1 MSLKYAT
8 TGIESREDNMTVEN
22 FDEDFGFPHISEAL
36 LARERLIFNTT
47 EDLLLAMQDS
57 GMSRADIAK
66 KMGRSKSFITQAL
79 DGTRNLTLKTLS
91 DITFALGA
99 EVRLTIT
106 RNGRDVSHAIVPEKQ
121 FYETKSSNV
130 ETPRKETI
138 KIVIATKHM
147 DYVQN
152 VA

>member
-1 MSLKYAT
+1 
-8 TGIESREDNMTVEN
+8 MTVEN
-22 FDEDFGFPHISEAL
+22 FDEDFAFPHVSEAL

-66 KMGRSKSFITQAL
+66 KMGRSKSFITQVL

-106 RNGRDVSHAIVPEKQ
+106 RNGRDVSHAIVPERQ
-121 FYETKSSNV
+121 CYETKSSNV
-130 ETPRKETI
+130 EAPRKETI